1 MNIKVLQY
9 IDNTQKNNITTGQAA
24 VTGDNISY
32 NSSSAV
38 NSTGTDFDQVLDDA
52 KMAEAAV
59 AIDRLIAQS
68 NGGSV
73 DMSLVQRF
81 FDQNGINIE
90 LCRNTV
96 SPSAAVNNTAAYSG
110 SPAINRGSVKLE
122 ASGLSCSADLDAI
135 FNEAASKYGVDAK
148 FLKAIAKC
156 ESDFSTECTSR
167 SGAMGIMQLMPS
179 TASAYGVSDPYDA
192 YQNIMGG
199 AAVLKDLLNM
209 FQGNQ
214 SLAIAG
220 YNAGCGNVKKYGG
233 VPPFTETQN
242 YVAKVTS
249 LMQTGVSV
257 PANTVTVNPSANTS
271 SNTGTATSENF
282 NTSNEAT
289 VSSETAKKNAEILAE
304 IISAISTLTTNQS
317 TYSNTS
323 MQSGLSALNGTSAS
337 DFSAGSLLSSY
348 GNPISTILS
357 SLQNVDTTDT
367 DSLQK
372 VLSYAEY
379 QLLTSHYTNMVD
391 IISVLGSTGLSTEND
406 SDDSLSHLFELATQ
420 QNMRKVINVMGN
432 STSLL

>member
-9 IDNTQKNNITTGQAA
+9 IDNTPKNNITTGQVA
-24 VTGDNISY
+24 VTGDNIPS

-38 NSTGTDFDQVLDDA
+38 NSTGADFDQVLDDA

-110 SPAINRGSVKLE
+110 SPAGISSDTNTYNAAASGASGISSSSVKLE

-167 SGAMGIMQLMPS
+167 SGAMGIMQLMPQ
-179 TASAYGVSDPYDA
+179 TAASLGVTNAYDP

-199 AAVLKDLLNM
+199 ARYISEKLTQYNGDK
-209 FQGNQ
+209 
-214 SLAIAG
+214 SLALAA
-220 YNAGCGNVKKYGG
+220 YNAGSGNVAKYGG
-233 VPPFTETQN
+233 IPPFKETQN
-242 YVAKVTS
+242 YVAKVMHT
-249 LMQTGVSV
+249 
-257 PANTVTVNPSANTS
+257 
-271 SNTGTATSENF
+271 
-282 NTSNEAT
+282 
-289 VSSETAKKNAEILAE
+289 
-304 IISAISTLTTNQS
+304 IIHNKL
-317 TYSNTS
+317 YS
-323 MQSGLSALNGTSAS
+323 
-337 DFSAGSLLSSY
+337 
-348 GNPISTILS
+348 
-357 SLQNVDTTDT
+357 
-367 DSLQK
+367 DSHK
-372 VLSYAEY
+372 
-379 QLLTSHYTNMVD
+379 
-391 IISVLGSTGLSTEND
+391 II
-406 SDDSLSHLFELATQ
+406 F
-420 QNMRKVINVMGN
+420 
-432 STSLL
+432 